1 MATPKKT
8 AVGAPAKIK
17 RKYQAKVSGVRKRK
31 SPARKRAMMAGIDM
45 QTILGVAIGGVASG
59 LLDKPLS
66 GVLSNPL
73 LRNGAKVAL
82 GVFLSTKKGL
92 IQGVGYGMVA
102 GGGMGIASGLMG
114 GSMSGLPALISG
126 NVPALISD
134 EFGNYVENALAQIE
148 DEEEQEDNEEEVE
161 DLGYAVPALAGMFDD
176 NTLMGL

>member
-1 MATPKKT
+1 MATAKKAT
-8 AVGAPAKIK
+8 VGAPAKTK
-17 RKYQAKVSGVRKRK
+17 RKYPAKVSGVRKRK